1 MTPSPIITTYA
12 NAGLTYVI
20 KAIVIVS
27 YPSPVIFG
35 DLVILKWAAGC
46 SWRSTV
52 GGGAA
57 KGLHSFL
64 PGGRGLGGSACLQ
77 GFGSSCQVWRPR
89 RFKRCLSLWWISV
102 FLASSPWKRWFGWWR
117 ESLIMLYF
125 GCSCYFVMPSRL
137 SLLSNCHLT
146 CLCFCTDPPVITL
159 W

>member
-46 SWRSTV
+46 GWRSTV

-64 PGGRGLGGSACLQ
+64 PGGRGLGGLLVSRALVPLVKCGNLVDSN
-77 GFGSSCQVWRPR
+77 GVLAFGG
-89 RFKRCLSLWWISV
+89 CLSSWLPV
-102 FLASSPWKRWFGWWR
+102 PGNVGLAGGER
-117 ESLIMLYF
+117 
-125 GCSCYFVMPSRL
+125 V
-137 SLLSNCHLT
+137 
-146 CLCFCTDPPVITL
+146 
-159 W
+159 